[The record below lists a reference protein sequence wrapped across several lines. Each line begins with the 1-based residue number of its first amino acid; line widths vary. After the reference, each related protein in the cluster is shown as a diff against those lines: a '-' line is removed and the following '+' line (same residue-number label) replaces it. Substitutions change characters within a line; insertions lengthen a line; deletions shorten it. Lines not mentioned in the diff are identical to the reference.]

1 MDMHLFDNLTGK
13 KIIGDY
19 SLKEIRERGNISLT
33 LPLNDKTMDILI
45 NYLYEPVNINLK
57 NNDISLN
64 NEKKYIEDLKIIFS
78 KLNQS
83 KKKYNIDININNRE
97 ILRQSNLLQKI
108 PNNIKLTI
116 NASEHSYNYLEYLK
130 EENKIEE
137 MIAPVRRAN
146 LSPLENFLAVYDI
159 VKNYKPY
166 RDNVRLPKDAV
177 ILNRILS
184 DNNEF
189 IVCEGFARLLSEL
202 LTRVGIPSKCVNVYV
217 DISNDR
223 NFKGDRSKLRN
234 DLHTRNLVK
243 IDDDKYNI
251 HGFYLSDS
259 TWDNNPQYNLYLNS
273 LMTFDRKKEARR
285 LERLEDI
292 DLLMDFHDV
301 DEFIEKIKYFIK
313 MRISKEKIDA
323 KMEDYLRCN
332 AYKNLY
338 LKIIDILSSTDS
350 IECQKLYDKYNDLL
364 NIDVSKITSNKLETV
379 LGNLLIDYAK
389 YMMPLVNNEISNK
402 AFISAL
408 IEVQKN
414 VYYKSDLEIKEWL
427 EDMIDANK
435 KFNQG
440 TFPYV
445 YDYQDKREGYV
456 SVRHK

>member
-97 ILRQSNLLQKI
+97 LLRQSNLLQKI

-166 RDNVRLPKDAV
+166 RDNVQLPKDAV

-440 TFPYV
+440 AFPYV

>member
-97 ILRQSNLLQKI
+97 LLRQSNLLQKI

-166 RDNVRLPKDAV
+166 RDNVQLPKDAV

>member
-57 NNDISLN
+57 NNDMNLD

-78 KLNQS
+78 KLNQT

-97 ILRQSNLLQKI
+97 LLRQSNLLQKI
-108 PNNIKLTI
+108 PNNIKLI
-116 NASEHSYNYLEYLK
+116 ISASEHSYNYYEYLK

-137 MIAPVRRAN
+137 MIAPIRRAN
-146 LSPLENFLAVYDI
+146 LSPLEKFLAVYDI

-166 RDNVRLPKDAV
+166 RDNVQLPKDAV
-177 ILNRILS
+177 ILNRILN
-184 DNNEF
+184 DNNDF

-223 NFKGDRSKLRN
+223 NFKGDRSKIRN

-350 IECQKLYDKYNDLL
+350 IECQKLYNKYNDLL